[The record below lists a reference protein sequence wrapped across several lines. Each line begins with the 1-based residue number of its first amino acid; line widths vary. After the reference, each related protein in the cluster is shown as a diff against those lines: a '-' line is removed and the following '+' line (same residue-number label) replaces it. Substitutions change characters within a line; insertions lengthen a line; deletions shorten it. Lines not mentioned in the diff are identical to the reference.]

1 MLPASLPSSCV
12 ALDQIPSLAE
22 PRFLPQHQLAVHGEA
37 RLGVW
42 LVWVTALGT
51 ASYQHRENL
60 SLYNGSWKE
69 RRRSQDWLACHPILG
84 SNWLFTN
91 MICCHPPESATVGKA
106 PLETHK
112 CLGGAPVF
120 HDVPARSGHTAPI
133 PPCKRQLP
141 QQPPQQERE
150 RPVKRVGVPVTL
162 LCNP

>member
-12 ALDQIPSLAE
+12 ALDQVPSLAE
-22 PRFLPQHQLAVHGEA
+22 PQFLLQHRLAVHEEA
-37 RLGVW
+37 RLRGR
-42 LVWVTALGT
+42 LVWVTALGSILS
-51 ASYQHRENL
+51 AQRENL
-60 SLYNGSWKE
+60 CLCTMGDGKSWWW
-69 RRRSQDWLACHPILG
+69 RSHRLACHPILG

-112 CLGGAPVF
+112 GLGGAPVF
-120 HDVPARSGHTAPI
+120 QDVLARSGHTAPI

-150 RPVKRVGVPVTL
+150 TS
-162 LCNP
+162 

>member
-12 ALDQIPSLAE
+12 ALDQVPSLAE
-22 PRFLPQHQLAVHGEA
+22 PQFLPQHQLAVHGEA
-37 RLGVW
+37 RLRVQ
-42 LVWVTALGT
+42 LIWVTALGT
-51 ASYQHRENL
+51 ASYQHRERICL
-60 SLYNGSWKE
+60 CTMGDGKSG
-69 RRRSQDWLACHPILG
+69 RRSHRLACHPILG

-112 CLGGAPVF
+112 CLRGAPVF

-150 RPVKRVGVPVTL
+150 TS
-162 LCNP
+162 